1 MVRILSVLR
10 EDAERSLFGC
20 VSVEGLIEAVSQVH
34 KSVFKLKSDALGLVT
49 EAQMLELAVTMLI
62 EFTVQANGFARMRLQ
77 GRLDDAALHLRLLDV
92 ELHLT
97 SVASLDDLNSLVGL
111 CFRIVAHAH
120 VRSETR

>member
-34 KSVFKLKSDALGLVT
+34 KSVFKLKSDALGFVT

-62 EFTVQANGFARMRLQ
+62 ELTVQDF
-77 GRLDDAALHLRLLDV
+77 ALHRLCIAVATLRAIPAT
-92 ELHLT
+92 E
-97 SVASLDDLNSLVGL
+97 
-111 CFRIVAHAH
+111 
-120 VRSETR
+120 E